1 VRWLYPLRFMS
12 AHRIGATRLEGQ
24 TASGGSRA
32 VAAPDPPTSGLGAR
46 ADGGIGRRSGM
57 IRCVFVSAGCA
68 SDQRQVTGCRP
79 RGGAARGT
87 CRGIG
92 RSGQE
97 RRAQKAAAAASG
109 VAAAYVWAG
118 GGVAVRPRRP
128 LGRPPAPA
136 QTCVRFGWRPHPWG
150 RLVDRRPCPTLF
162 APMRPCVTAFLLW
175 ASLRPAP
182 GSVNLG
188 PSLANHPSRW
198 PNPWAATAPVL
209 NSVPYP

>member
-1 VRWLYPLRFMS
+1 MRWLYPLRFVS

-24 TASGGSRA
+24 TASHGPGA
-32 VAAPDPPTSGLGAR
+32 VAAPDPPCGAR
-46 ADGGIGRRSGM
+46 GRPDGGIGRRSTMTRSVG
-57 IRCVFVSAGCA
+57 RLGGLA
-68 SDQRQVTGCRP
+68 SGQRQVTGSSTP
-79 RGGAARGT
+79 GRGRSRHL
-87 CRGIG
+87 RGIG

-109 VAAAYVWAG
+109 VAAAYAWAG

-162 APMRPCVTAFLLW
+162 APVRPCVTAFLLW

-188 PSLANHPSRW
+188 PSLANHPSRL